1 MSKKSTDKDLGPSMD
16 EILTSI
22 RNVINNDDNDEDVLE
37 LTEIASDTDKSLK
50 QTEKKEIDKI
60 IKDKVEEIKED
71 VIIVPESKVEPQE
84 ESLISKNAANVAAD
98 ALKSLKETITVPT
111 EAPSEVKFRSGTTLE
126 DLVIETMKPYLSKWL
141 DENLPDIVK
150 KLVEKEIQKLTPK
163 KEE

>member
-111 EAPSEVKFRSGTTLE
+111 KMVSLHLF
-126 DLVIETMKPYLSKWL
+126 
-141 DENLPDIVK
+141 
-150 KLVEKEIQKLTPK
+150 
-163 KEE
+163 